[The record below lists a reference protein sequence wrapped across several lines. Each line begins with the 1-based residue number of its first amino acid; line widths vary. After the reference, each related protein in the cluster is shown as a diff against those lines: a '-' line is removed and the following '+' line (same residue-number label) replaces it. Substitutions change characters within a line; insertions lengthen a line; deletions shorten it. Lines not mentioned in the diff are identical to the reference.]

1 MKKKYIM
8 APGPTEVPPEVL
20 AEAAKP
26 VMHHRT
32 PQFRKILTEVL
43 DGIKYVIGT
52 TRNVYLM
59 AASGTG
65 AMEAAFANTVNAGDK
80 VIVGTIGAFGDR
92 WENLAKAYGANVVK
106 VAPEWGNALDP
117 AEVKKA
123 LDANPDA
130 AGLFI
135 QLNETSTGVYND
147 VEAIGKL
154 TAGHRA
160 LLVVDGISGIG
171 AQPYYMDKWGVDVT
185 VIGSQKGLMIP
196 PGLAY
201 VACSEKAMKVIEACR
216 TPKFYFDLKRY
227 EKSLTKEK
235 MPDTPWTS
243 AVSLICQ
250 QAVALRMIKEETN
263 EKIWERHAKLSLA
276 VREGIKALGL
286 QLFAKENPAVVLT
299 AVVVPDGVDGK
310 ALVKKIR
317 DDYGI
322 SMAGG
327 QVKLEGKIFR
337 IGTLGYTDRFD
348 PIVGVAAAEMALKE
362 LGAKIEI
369 GKGVKR
375 VMEVLMEEKYG
386 A

>member
-8 APGPTEVPPEVL
+8 APGPTEVPPDVL
-20 AEAAKP
+20 AEGAKP
-26 VMHHRT
+26 VLHHRT

-43 DGIKYVIGT
+43 DGVKYVIGT
-52 TRNVYLM
+52 TRNVYIM
-59 AASGTG
+59 TASGTG
-65 AMEAAFANTVNAGDK
+65 AMEAAVSNVVNPGDK
-80 VIVGTIGAFGDR
+80 VIVGTIGSFGDR
-92 WENLAKAYGANVVK
+92 WESLAKVYGANIVK
-106 VAPEWGNALDP
+106 IAPEWGYALNP
-117 AEVKKA
+117 NEVKKA

-130 AGLFI
+130 VALFI

-154 TAGHRA
+154 TANHKA

-171 AQPYYMDKWGVDVT
+171 AQPYYQDKWGVDVT
-185 VIGSQKGLMIP
+185 VIGSQKGFMIP
-196 PGLAY
+196 PGLAFIS
-201 VACSEKAMKVIEACR
+201 CSEKAWKVVEANKA
-216 TPKFYFDLKRY
+216 PKFYFDLKRY
-227 EKSLTKEK
+227 EKALTKEK

-243 AVSLICQ
+243 AVSLITQ

-263 EKIWERHAKLSLA
+263 EKIWERHAKLSKA

-286 QLFAKENPAVVLT
+286 ELFAKENPAVVLT
-299 AVVVPDGVDGK
+299 TVTVPQGVDGK

-322 SMAGG
+322 SMVGG
-327 QVKLEGKIFR
+327 QAKLEGLIFR

-348 PIVGVAAAEMALKE
+348 PIMGIAAVEMALKE
-362 LGAKIEI
+362 LGGNIEI

-375 VMEVLMEEKYG
+375 TMEVLMEEKY
-386 A
+386 

>member
-43 DGIKYVIGT
+43 DNMKYVLGT
-52 TRNVYLM
+52 ARNVYIM
-59 AASGTG
+59 ASSGTG
-65 AMEAAFANTVNAGDK
+65 AMEAAMANVVSAGDK

-92 WENLAKAYGANVVK
+92 WETMAKAYGASVVK
-106 VAPEWGNALDP
+106 VAPEWGYALSI
-117 AEVKKA
+117 AEIKKA

-130 AGLFI
+130 TALFV

-147 VEAIGKL
+147 IEAIGKL
-154 TAGHRA
+154 TAGHKA

-171 AQPYYMDKWGVDVT
+171 AQPFYMDKWGVDVT

-201 VACSEKAMKVIEACR
+201 VSCSEKAWKVIEANK

-227 EKSLTKEK
+227 EKALTKEK

-243 AVSLICQ
+243 AVSLIMQ
-250 QAVALRMIKEETN
+250 QAVALRLIKEETN
-263 EKIWERHAKLSLA
+263 EKVWERHAKLSRS

-286 QLFAKENPAVVLT
+286 ELFAKENPAVVLT
-299 AVVVPDGVDGK
+299 SIVAPQGIDTK
-310 ALVKKIR
+310 LLVKKIR

-327 QVKLEGKIFR
+327 QGKMEGLIFR
-337 IGTLGYTDRFD
+337 VGTLGYTDRFD
-348 PIVGVAAAEMALKE
+348 PIMGVAAVEMALKE
-362 LGAKIEI
+362 MGANIEI

-375 VMEVLMEEKYG
+375 TMEVLMEEYK
-386 A
+386 